1 MDALQASSGTVKS
14 LDDTE
19 ELIKSSVEVCLKWL
33 RWLIERSNGKKKK
46 RGGARDVGVKWAS
59 YLTKNRNDD
68 DDDYDEDL
76 ENEYGEEI
84 ALQKY
89 GAAKVYERIMW

>member
-1 MDALQASSGTVKS
+1 MDALQGSSCTVKT
-14 LDDTE
+14 LDDIE

-46 RGGARDVGVKWAS
+46 RDGGVKWAN
-59 YLTKNRNDD
+59 YLTKNRND